1 MAATTTSANPQP
13 AQPLAAPAAP
23 PAEHPIWRLLGKTR
37 KHVLGMM
44 SGTSGDGLDCALTV
58 IAGHGLQTRV
68 LQVQSATLPYSAAQR
83 EFILSLF
90 QPGVDLDQLCQAG
103 FRLGALFAD
112 GALRFLRQLGVEP
125 EAVDLIG
132 SHGQTVWHKP
142 PSACRPGEFP
152 STLQIGEPA
161 VIAARTGVLTVGDF
175 RVADLALH
183 GEGAPLVPYCDF
195 LLFRKPGTRRAL
207 QNIGGIANVAILGEG
222 AADVVAFDN
231 GPGNMLIDA
240 LAPVVSGGVHAFDQD
255 GTLSARGQVVPALLA
270 ELLDDDYLRRPP
282 PKSTGRERYGH
293 HFAQALLARTAHLP
307 PCDVLRTVVAFTAH
321 AIAGSLRPLFIDE
334 LWVSGGGGHNLTL
347 MAELTELLRPIPV
360 RRLNELG
367 RELGLDVDV
376 DNKEAVAFA
385 VLAVQALHGE
395 PANLP
400 QVTGARGA
408 AVLGKL
414 CLPPRPAGR

>member
-1 MAATTTSANPQP
+1 MVATTTSANKE
-13 AQPLAAPAAP
+13 AAAPAAP
-23 PAEHPIWRLLGKTR
+23 PSAHPICRLLDQTR
-37 KHVLGMM
+37 KQVLGLM
-44 SGTSGDGLDCALTV
+44 SGTSGDGLDCALTS

-68 LQVQSATLPYSAAQR
+68 LSVKAATLPYSSTQR
-83 EFILSLF
+83 EYILSLF
-90 QPGVDLDQLCQAG
+90 QPGLTQDQLCQAG
-103 FRLGALFAD
+103 FRLGELFAE
-112 GALRFLRQLGVEP
+112 GALRFLRELGVAPAE
-125 EAVDLIG
+125 VDLIG

-142 PSACRPGEFP
+142 PSACHDGEYP
-152 STLQIGEPA
+152 STLQLGEPA

-195 LLFRKPGTRRAL
+195 LLFRKPGVRRAL
-207 QNIGGIANVAILGEG
+207 QNIGGIANVAVLGEL

-240 LAPVVSGGVHAFDQD
+240 LAPVASGGAHAFDLD
-255 GTLSARGQVVPALLA
+255 GRLSARGQVVPALLA
-270 ELLDDDYLRRPP
+270 ELLDDEYLRRPP

-293 HFAQALLARTAHLP
+293 HFAQALLTRTAKLP
-307 PCDVLRTVVAFTAH
+307 PYDVLRTVVAFTAH
-321 AIAGSLRPLFIDE
+321 AIASSLRPLGIDE
-334 LWVSGGGGHNLTL
+334 LWVSGGGGHNRTL
-347 MAELTELLRPIPV
+347 MAELAELLRPTPV

-385 VLAVQALHGE
+385 ILAVQAVHGE

-400 QVTGARGA
+400 QVTGASGA

-414 CLPPRPAGR
+414 CLPPIAVRR